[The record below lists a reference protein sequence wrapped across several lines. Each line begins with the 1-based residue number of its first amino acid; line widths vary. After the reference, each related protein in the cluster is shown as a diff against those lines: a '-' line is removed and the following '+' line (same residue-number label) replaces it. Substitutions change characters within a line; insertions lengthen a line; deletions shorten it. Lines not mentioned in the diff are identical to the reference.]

1 MITVIPQYVLIHGVI
16 RRVILLITINLT
28 RPAPFFQTREEWQNV
43 FLIAALVHY
52 SGVIFY
58 AIFASGEKQEWA
70 DPENLSED
78 KCGIIDQDE
87 LAEET
92 EMNNETF
99 VSPKKTYGATSQ
111 NSEVQR
117 REWRKQKQVTED
129 MEEQTSYHYENGNF
143 QDFS

>member
-1 MITVIPQYVLIHGVI
+1 M
-16 RRVILLITINLT
+16 
-28 RPAPFFQTREEWQNV
+28 

-70 DPENLSED
+70 DPESLNEE

-92 EMNNETF
+92 ELNNDSF
-99 VSPKKTYGATSQ
+99 VSPKRTYGATVQ
-111 NSEVQR
+111 NNEGRPTGMQ
-117 REWRKQKQVTED
+117 KQKGVMQDLED
-129 MEEQTSYHYENGNF
+129 QTYQYENGNF
-143 QDFS
+143 QDSS

>member
-1 MITVIPQYVLIHGVI
+1 M
-16 RRVILLITINLT
+16 
-28 RPAPFFQTREEWQNV
+28 RPEPFFQTREEWQNV

-70 DPENLSED
+70 DPENLNEE

-92 EMNNETF
+92 EMSNETF
-99 VSPKKTYGATSQ
+99 VSPKKMYGATSQ

-117 REWRKQKQVTED
+117 REWRRQKQVTQD
-129 MEEQTSYHYENGNF
+129 MEEQSSYYYENGNF
-143 QDFS
+143 QDLS

>member
-1 MITVIPQYVLIHGVI
+1 MDNSHFISLTSGF
-16 RRVILLITINLT
+16 ILDSYYLLWVTCPISFL
-28 RPAPFFQTREEWQNV
+28 QTREEWQNV

-70 DPENLSED
+70 DPESLNEE

-92 EMNNETF
+92 DLSNETF
-99 VSPKKTYGATSQ
+99 VSPKKTYGAT
-111 NSEVQR
+111 VQDD
-117 REWRKQKQVTED
+117 EWRRKALQKQKGVVQD
-129 MEEQTSYHYENGNF
+129 AEEETSCQYENGTY
-143 QDFS
+143 QDSS